1 VNELLKLLDLEK
13 DARSFGFDWPDQL
26 RILAQIIDECQEI
39 REDLALNANKEK
51 IQEEIGDLLHAVISL
66 CRFSGFNV
74 EDTLRKVNVK
84 FSRRM
89 IILKGLV
96 RKKGLKD
103 LKGKSME
110 YMLTFWDEAKS
121 LENAYITPAQNN
133 SKVLL
138 LTKENIP
145 VIVSAFDSIGW
156 DKPATLFE
164 GYLKEAQ
171 NDERVIWLALVEGDF
186 AGYITLKWQSLYA
199 SFKEKNI
206 PEIMD
211 LNVLPYFRNK
221 GIGSDLLKIAEH
233 EATKRSDTVGIGVGL
248 YTGEDG
254 GYGSAQRLYVKLG
267 YIPDGKGVTY
277 HYQPTTPGN
286 DYQLN
291 DDLVLWFTKSIVR

>member
-26 RILAQIIDECQEI
+26 RILDQIMDECREI
-39 REDLALNANKEK
+39 REDLENKANNHK

-66 CRFSGFNV
+66 CRFSGFDP
-74 EDTLRKVNVK
+74 EDTLKKINHK
-84 FSRRM
+84 FSKRM
-89 IILKGLV
+89 TILKELV
-96 RKKGLKD
+96 QKKGLKD

-121 LENAYITPAQNN
+121 LENAYITPPKN
-133 SKVLL
+133 SKILL

-145 VIVSAFDSIGW
+145 TIVSAFDSIGW
-156 DKPATLFE
+156 DKPASLFE
-164 GYLKEAQ
+164 EYLKEAKS
-171 NDERVIWLALVEGDF
+171 NERVIWLAFVEGDF

-211 LNVLPYFRNK
+211 LNVLPHFRNK
-221 GIGSDLLKIAEH
+221 GIGSDLLKIAEQ
-233 EATKRSDTVGIGVGL
+233 EAVKRSDTIGIGVGL
-248 YTGEDG
+248 YAGEDG

-267 YIPDGKGVTY
+267 YVPDGKGVTY
-277 HYQPTTPGN
+277 HYQSTTPGN

-291 DDLVLWFTKSIVR
+291 DDLILWFTKKLIQ